1 MNTTPDALILVV
13 EDSADLNAAIC
24 DILRSY
30 GYRAQGALNG
40 FEALEHL
47 RAVTP
52 AVILCDIMMPGMDG
66 YTLLRHTRAD
76 ANLRTLPF
84 IFLTALSSSAD
95 QRRAREIGIDDF
107 LTKPV
112 DSNDLVVA
120 IENTLSRRR
129 LMEEETQRRLDD
141 LRHHIVGLLQHEFRT
156 PLTLVL
162 GYAELI
168 AGTTPTNL
176 NWDALRLSAQAIL
189 DGGRQLQELIE
200 SFLLLANLQNRTL
213 EPGEL
218 QRLEAGRLWGDVLQ
232 DFDATLLAAPASLD
246 LLRPQTPAYISGDEH
261 LIKESL
267 YRLLDGV
274 LRCPQVGTA
283 AVRLSVVTLAPY
295 VGLRLAGEG
304 SAFCEWAA
312 AELLHPT
319 ADPSSATPSDYGR
332 GSGLSLTLIRQV
344 AQLHGGQLQV
354 ENDSGQGGVF
364 TLWLPA
370 AAPVKTA

>member
-1 MNTTPDALILVV
+1 MNTTQDALILVV

-24 DILRSY
+24 DILLSY
-30 GYRAQGALNG
+30 GYRVEGALNG

-47 RAVTP
+47 HAVTP
-52 AVILCDIMMPGMDG
+52 DVILCDIMMPGMDG

-76 ANLRTLPF
+76 PNLRTLPF

-141 LRHHIVGLLQHEFRT
+141 LRHRIVGLLQHEFRT

-213 EPGEL
+213 DPGEL
-218 QRLEAGRLWGDVLQ
+218 QRLEAGQLWGDVLQ
-232 DFDATLLAAPASLD
+232 DFDAPLLAAPARLE
-246 LLRPQTPAYISGDEH
+246 LLLPQTPAYISGDEH
-261 LIKESL
+261 LVKESL

-274 LRCPQVGTA
+274 LHCPQVGTA
-283 AVRLSVVTLAPY
+283 AVCLSVVTLAPY

-304 SAFCEWAA
+304 GAFCEWAA

-319 ADPSSATPSDYGR
+319 ADPVAGSPSGYGR
-332 GSGLSLTLIRQV
+332 GGGLSLTLIRQI

-354 ENDSGQGGVF
+354 ENDSGQGGAF

-370 AAPVKTA
+370 AAPESAA